1 MSLVIILF
9 ELGPFPVQ
17 LLAGFYEAGSLVFGG
32 GHVVLPLLNDVLV
45 EPDLVPESAFRTGY
59 GFAQAIPGPVFAVA
73 AFLGGQVGGLS
84 GLVLGILGTIAIFL
98 PGVLLV
104 MAVMPLSASY
114 AQNRAYKAALAGVNA
129 AVVGLLGATAFSLF
143 FLLRTPGILIQQ
155 ADDTTA
161 YIAAA
166 LLGLFFLWVLR
177 LPPLILIAMTLVAAL
192 LTTLL

>member
-1 MSLVIILF
+1 M
-9 ELGPFPVQ
+9 
-17 LLAGFYEAGSLVFGG
+17 
-32 GHVVLPLLNDVLV
+32 
-45 EPDLVPESAFRTGY
+45 
-59 GFAQAIPGPVFAVA
+59 
-73 AFLGGQVGGLS
+73 
-84 GLVLGILGTIAIFL
+84 
-98 PGVLLV
+98 
-104 MAVMPLSASY
+104 
-114 AQNRAYKAALAGVNA
+114 AGVNA

-143 FLLRTPGILIQQ
+143 FLLWTPGILIQQ

>member
-1 MSLVIILF
+1 M
-9 ELGPFPVQ
+9 
-17 LLAGFYEAGSLVFGG
+17 
-32 GHVVLPLLNDVLV
+32 
-45 EPDLVPESAFRTGY
+45 AF
-59 GFAQAIPGPVFAVA
+59 
-73 AFLGGQVGGLS
+73 
-84 GLVLGILGTIAIFL
+84 LGTIAIFL

-114 AQNRAYKAALAGVNA
+114 ARNRAYKAALAGVNA

-143 FLLRTPGILIQQ
+143 FLLWTPGILIQQ

-177 LPPLILIAMTLVAAL
+177 LPPPDPHRHDAGRPLC
-192 LTTLL
+192 